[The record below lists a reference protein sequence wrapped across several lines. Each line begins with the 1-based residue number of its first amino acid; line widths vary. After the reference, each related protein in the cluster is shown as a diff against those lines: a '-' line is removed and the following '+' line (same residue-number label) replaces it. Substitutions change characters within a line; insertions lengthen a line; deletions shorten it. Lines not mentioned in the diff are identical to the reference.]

1 MENHYNNGIFDD
13 YNQSLRIIKINFEG
27 VSQDTWTTVPMQ
39 GSGTFSVEAVFQT
52 AIPKQGKVK
61 HFDIF
66 QSMLLSYQRI

>member
-1 MENHYNNGIFDD
+1 MTYSDKILCFGWL
-13 YNQSLRIIKINFEG
+13 YLIIKDNQDYFEG

-61 HFDIF
+61 HSNIV
-66 QSMLLSYQRI
+66 